1 MSEFLSNLR
10 LLRRM
15 NWLMLAVI
23 CALIAI
29 GVVFIFS
36 ATQMREGSISKLYQ
50 MQIKWA
56 VAGLACYLVTTVMDY
71 RKLRDVTWWFYVMAV
86 ILLVAVLFFGTRI
99 YGARRWLMF
108 LGVGVQPS
116 ELGKLAVIMAGAALL
131 SPPAEK
137 FERLPSMGWLFLL
150 AGIPMLLVMK
160 EPDLGSAL
168 VYVPVTL
175 AMLYVAGARSRPLAL
190 LVLSGVVLV
199 TVVLAAVA
207 LPEKL
212 GVTPERQDRFFR
224 ALRLSDYQRDRIE
237 VFLQPGK
244 DPMGAG
250 WNKRQS
256 EIAVGSGGL
265 AGKGFLKGTQNIL
278 GFLPRTV
285 APTDFIFSV
294 IAEET
299 GFAGSVTVLV
309 LYGILMVCG
318 LYAAMVARD
327 KMGRVLCVG
336 IVTMIF
342 THVFVNMAMT
352 IGLVPIVGIPLPLV
366 SYGGTFMVVTL
377 FALGLI
383 QSVYVRRS
391 GI

>member
-1 MSEFLSNLR
+1 MTGFLANLG

-15 NWLMLAVI
+15 NWVMLAAI
-23 CALIAI
+23 LGLIVT
-29 GVVFIFS
+29 GVFFIYS
-36 ATQMREGSISKLYQ
+36 ATVMREDSTSDLYKK
-50 MQIKWA
+50 QILWA
-56 VAGLACYLVTTVMDY
+56 LAGLAGYAATTMMDY
-71 RKLRDVTWWFYVMAV
+71 RRLRDVAWGGYIMGL

-99 YGARRWLMF
+99 YGAKRWLMF

-116 ELGKLAVIMAGAALL
+116 EIGKLAVILVGACLL

-137 FERLPSMGWLFLL
+137 FDRLPSMWKLFLL

-168 VYVPVTL
+168 VFIPVVMAMLFAAGSPVRPLVTL
-175 AMLYVAGARSRPLAL
+175 VAG
-190 LVLSGVVLV
+190 GVVVILL
-199 TVVLAAVA
+199 VLAAVA
-207 LPEKL
+207 LPQRL
-212 GVTPERQDRFFR
+212 GMTPEHQESFFR
-224 ALRLSDYQRDRIE
+224 TIRMSDYQRERIE

-244 DPMGAG
+244 DPMGSG

-265 AGKGFLKGTQNIL
+265 SGKGFLKGTQNIL

-294 IAEET
+294 ISEEM
-299 GFAGSVTVLV
+299 GFIGSGAVVL
-309 LYGILMVCG
+309 LYGILVVCG
-318 LYAAMVARD
+318 LYAAMVACD

-336 IVTMIF
+336 VVTMIF
-342 THVFVNMAMT
+342 THAFVNMAMT
-352 IGLVPIVGIPLPLV
+352 IGFLPVVGIPLPLV
-366 SYGGTFMVVTL
+366 SYGGTFMVITL

-383 QSVYVRRS
+383 QSVYVRRP
-391 GI
+391 

>member
-1 MSEFLSNLR
+1 MSGFLSNLG

-15 NWLMLAVI
+15 NGVMLAAI
-23 CALIAI
+23 IGLIVI
-29 GVVFIFS
+29 GVFFIYS
-36 ATQMREGSISKLYQ
+36 ATAMRDDSTADLFKK
-50 MQIKWA
+50 QILWA
-56 VAGLACYLVTTVMDY
+56 LAGLVCYAATAMLDY
-71 RKLRDVTWWFYVMAV
+71 RRLRDVAWGGYIMAL

-99 YGARRWLMF
+99 YGAKRWLMF

-116 ELGKLAVIMAGAALL
+116 EIAKLAVILVGACLL
-131 SPPAEK
+131 SPSAEK
-137 FERLPSMGWLFLL
+137 FDRLPSMWKVFLL

-168 VYVPVTL
+168 VFLPVVTVMLFAAGAPARPLVTL
-175 AMLYVAGARSRPLAL
+175 MAG
-190 LVLSGVVLV
+190 GVLV
-199 TVVLAAVA
+199 VMLVLAAVA
-207 LPEKL
+207 LPERL
-212 GVTPERQDRFFR
+212 GMSPEHQEKFFQTIK
-224 ALRLSDYQRDRIE
+224 LSDYQRERIE

-244 DPMGAG
+244 DPMGSG

-265 AGKGFLKGTQNIL
+265 TGKGFLNGTQNIL

-294 IAEET
+294 ISEEK
-299 GFAGSVTVLV
+299 GFVGSGAVVL
-309 LYGILMVCG
+309 LYGVLMVCG

-327 KMGRVLCVG
+327 KMGRVLCAG

-342 THVFVNMAMT
+342 THAFVNMAMT
-352 IGLVPIVGIPLPLV
+352 IGVLPVVGIPLPLV
-366 SYGGTFMVVTL
+366 SYGGTFMIITL

-383 QSVYVRRS
+383 QSVYVRRP
-391 GI
+391 

>member
-1 MSEFLSNLR
+1 
-10 LLRRM
+10 
-15 NWLMLAVI
+15 MLAVI

-366 SYGGTFMVVTL
+366 SYGGTFMFVTL

>member
-23 CALIAI
+23 CALIAV
-29 GVVFIFS
+29 GVLFIFS
-36 ATQMREGSISKLYQ
+36 ATQTREGAMTQLYQ

-71 RKLRDVTWWFYVMAV
+71 RKLRDVAWWFYVMAA

-116 ELGKLAVIMAGAALL
+116 ELGKLAVIMAGASLL

-137 FERLPSMGWLFLL
+137 FARLPSMGWLFLL

-175 AMLYVAGARSRPLAL
+175 AMLYVAGARSRPLVL

-299 GFAGSVTVLV
+299 GFAGSVVVLG
-309 LYGILMVCG
+309 LYGILVVCG

-327 KMGRVLCVG
+327 KLGRVLCVG

-366 SYGGTFMVVTL
+366 SYGGTFMFVTL